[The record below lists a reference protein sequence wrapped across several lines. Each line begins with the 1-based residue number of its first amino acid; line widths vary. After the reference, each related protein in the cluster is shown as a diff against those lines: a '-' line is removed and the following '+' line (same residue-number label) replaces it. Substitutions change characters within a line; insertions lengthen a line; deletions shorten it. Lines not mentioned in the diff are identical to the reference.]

1 MKKLY
6 SFLLLFPL
14 FCLGEPSAFEK
25 QSGATKNDLKAL
37 QSVVTK
43 LQQKVEAIQQAQEG
57 ISSLH
62 ESQNSKIQQQL
73 IQTTQQSKDIEELK
87 TQAELYK
94 KLQQQ
99 VDTNT
104 QNITLLKTQIEEFNT
119 SLKTL
124 NQTILDELKK
134 LSNQPNQTNNA
145 NADSKTSTSFTKD
158 KTKKA
163 EIFTQAKDLFTKTE
177 YDSAKA
183 RFEWLLSLEYKK
195 AECHFYLGEIA
206 FTSKAYN
213 DAIYN
218 YKQSALANDKAKY
231 MPTLLLHTA
240 QSFNAIKDTKNYNK
254 FLDSLI
260 SNYPMSKEA
269 QNAKK
274 LKEKKDKK

>member
-1 MKKLY
+1 M
-6 SFLLLFPL
+6 LLFPI
-14 FCLGEPSAFEK
+14 FCFSEPSAFEK

-43 LQQKVEAIQQAQEG
+43 LQQKVETTQQAQEG
-57 ISSLH
+57 ISSLQ
-62 ESQNSKIQQQL
+62 ESQSSKIRQQL
-73 IQTTQQSKDIEELK
+73 IQTTQNAKDIEELK
-87 TQAELYK
+87 AQTELYK

-99 VDTNT
+99 VESNT
-104 QNITLLKTQIEEFNT
+104 QDLALLKMQILELNT

-134 LSNQPNQTNNA
+134 LNTPADDKSSTT
-145 NADSKTSTSFTKD
+145 NADSKKSTTFTKD
-158 KTKKA
+158 KTKKT
-163 EIFTQAKDLFTKTE
+163 EIFAQAQDLFKKAE
-177 YDSAKA
+177 YNSAKI
-183 RFEWLLSLEYKK
+183 RFEWLLTLDYKK
-195 AECHFYLGEIA
+195 AENHFYLGEIA
-206 FTSKAYN
+206 FINKAHN
-213 DAIYN
+213 DAIYH

-260 SNYPMSKEA
+260 SNYPTSKEA

-274 LKEKKDKK
+274 LKEKKG